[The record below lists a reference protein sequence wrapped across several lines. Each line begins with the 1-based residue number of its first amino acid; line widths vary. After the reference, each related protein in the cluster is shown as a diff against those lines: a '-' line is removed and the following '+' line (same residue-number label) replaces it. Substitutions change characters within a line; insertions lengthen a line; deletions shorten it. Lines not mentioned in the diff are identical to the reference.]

1 MNGSGGG
8 CFFRH
13 LSRREFSGQSVPV
26 EGRERAGRVQR
37 IFKVRISLHGDF
49 SGIPLR
55 KSAAGVTETVI
66 QFRFIKKN
74 FSFFSFSPSCLF
86 WILLYNYVVG
96 LVQQESA
103 EEAGRYLYR
112 HSGEDS
118 AGGESSACR
127 GPEAAETADFG
138 SEKCFPGKRGGKDVS
153 ASAYRFDAGVVSKL
167 LKLNMK

>member
-1 MNGSGGG
+1 M
-8 CFFRH
+8 
-13 LSRREFSGQSVPV
+13 
-26 EGRERAGRVQR
+26 
-37 IFKVRISLHGDF
+37 
-49 SGIPLR
+49 
-55 KSAAGVTETVI
+55 
-66 QFRFIKKN
+66 
-74 FSFFSFSPSCLF
+74 
-86 WILLYNYVVG
+86 LYNYVVG

-138 SEKCFPGKRGGKDVS
+138 SEKCFPGKRSGKDVS

>member
-1 MNGSGGG
+1 MVLNLWDFRRTSVYSGFPAEGKSSADFQSQNFAG
-8 CFFRH
+8 TEC
-13 LSRREFSGQSVPV
+13 RR
-26 EGRERAGRVQR
+26 
-37 IFKVRISLHGDF
+37 HGDF
-49 SGIPLR
+49 SGVPLR
-55 KSAAGVTETVI
+55 KIAAGVTETVI

-74 FSFFSFSPSCLF
+74 FPFFSFSPLVFF

-118 AGGESSACR
+118 AGGESSPCR

-153 ASAYRFDAGVVSKL
+153 ASAYRFDAGAVSKL